1 MATYLVL
8 SNWTEQGIK
17 NVKDSPRRL
26 DAGREMARTFGVEVT
41 DFYMTLGAYD
51 MVARLEAP
59 SDEAV
64 AKYILALCSTGV
76 VRTTTL
82 KAFGEAQYREIIQAL
97 P

>member
-8 SNWTEQGIK
+8 CNWTEQGIK

-26 DAGREMARTFGVEVT
+26 DAGRETARSFGVEII
-41 DFYMTLGAYD
+41 DFYMTMGAYD

-64 AKYILALCSTGV
+64 AKYILALGSGGA

-82 KAFGEAQYREIIQAL
+82 KAFTEPQYREIIQAL

>member
-17 NVKDSPRRL
+17 DVKESSRRL
-26 DAGREMARTFGVEVT
+26 DAGRELARTFGVEVT

-51 MVARLEAP
+51 MVARLEVP
-59 SDEAV
+59 NDEVV
-64 AKYILALCSTGV
+64 AKYILALCSGGA

-82 KAFGEAQYREIIQAL
+82 KAFTEAQYREIIQAL

>member
-17 NVKDSPRRL
+17 DVKESPRRL
-26 DAGREMARTFGVEVT
+26 DAGRELARTFGVEVT
-41 DFYMTLGAYD
+41 DFYMTMGAYD
-51 MVARLEAP
+51 AVARLEAP

-64 AKYILALCSTGV
+64 AKYILALCSGGA

-82 KAFGEAQYREIIQAL
+82 KAFTEPQCREII
-97 P
+97 

>member
-1 MATYLVL
+1 
-8 SNWTEQGIK
+8 
-17 NVKDSPRRL
+17 L
-26 DAGREMARTFGVEVT
+26 DAGRELARTFGVEVT

-64 AKYILALCSTGV
+64 ARYIIALGSSGA

-82 KAFGEAQYREIIQAL
+82 KAFTEAEYREIIRGL

>member
-26 DAGREMARTFGVEVT
+26 DAGKEMARTFVVEVT

-64 AKYILALCSTGV
+64 AKYVLALCSGGAVT
-76 VRTTTL
+76 TTTL
-82 KAFGEAQYREIIQAL
+82 KAFTEPQYRDIIQAL

>member
-8 SNWTEQGIK
+8 SHWTEQGIK
-17 NVKDSPRRL
+17 DVKESPRRL
-26 DAGREMARTFGVEVT
+26 DAGRALARTFGVEIT
-41 DFYMTLGAYD
+41 DFYMTMGEYD

-64 AKYILALCSTGV
+64 AKYILALCSGGA

-82 KAFGEAQYREIIQAL
+82 KAFPEAQYKEIIQAL

>member
-8 SNWTEQGIK
+8 SHWTEQGIK
-17 NVKDSPRRL
+17 DVKESPRRL
-26 DAGREMARTFGVEVT
+26 DAGRELARTFGVEVT

-51 MVARLEAP
+51 MIARLEAP

-64 AKYILALCSTGV
+64 AKYIIALSSGGA
-76 VRTTTL
+76 VRITTL
-82 KAFGEAQYREIIQAL
+82 KAFTEAEYREIIQAL